1 MKRYALWTLAFLCLA
16 CVAATVSQAAELNK
30 PPEGF
35 VALFNGK
42 DLDGW
47 KGLVGDPEKRAKM
60 TPEDLAKAQAAA
72 DEKMRA
78 SWKAVDGILTFNGKG
93 DSICTKK
100 DYADFEMLVD
110 WKIESHGDSGVYLRG
125 SPQVQIWDPAQW
137 PEGSGGLYNNEK
149 NPKKPL
155 KCADKPIGEWNSFRI
170 KMVGDK
176 VTVHLNDVLVVD
188 NVVLENY
195 WDRSKPIYPAGQIE
209 LQNHGSNLYFRSVF
223 IKELPS
229 ANAAGK

>member
-78 SWKAVDGILTFNGKG
+78 SWKAVDGILTFNGKTTLNLSSLVG
-93 DSICTKK
+93 NSVI
-100 DYADFEMLVD
+100 EM
-110 WKIESHGDSGVYLRG
+110 KIHEFNRIQYGYQEMKRWL
-125 SPQVQIWDPAQW
+125 
-137 PEGSGGLYNNEK
+137 NN
-149 NPKKPL
+149 L
-155 KCADKPIGEWNSFRI
+155 I
-170 KMVGDK
+170 
-176 VTVHLNDVLVVD
+176 
-188 NVVLENY
+188 
-195 WDRSKPIYPAGQIE
+195 
-209 LQNHGSNLYFRSVF
+209 
-223 IKELPS
+223 
-229 ANAAGK
+229 